1 MANLII
7 KPTSGGSLILQDEGG
22 TAAHTIDASGNHT
35 LSGTTNNLGTTTA
48 GTLSSGVIF
57 PAGHIIQVK
66 GTDNF
71 HTQSFDSD
79 MDVIIEISLTN
90 VLASSYVVIF
100 GSTTANIASSSGEG
114 LETTIYRK
122 ATTMGSAGT
131 AVSGATKI
139 NATGGNEGS
148 AGFTYLENGSEAFNM
163 YAQASY
169 WCIDESPA
177 TGTNFYALTGSGY
190 SNQTPALAHD
200 GNSTILAMEIA
211 Q

>member
-7 KPTSGGSLILQDEGG
+7 KSSADDLVLKGSGGNSAITVGS
-22 TAAHTIDASGNHT
+22 TGNTT
-35 LSGTTNNLGTTTA
+35 LSGTANNLGTSTA
-48 GTLSSGVIF
+48 GTLSSGIAF

-71 HTQSFDSD
+71 HGQNFDGD
-79 MDVIIEISLTN
+79 HDVIIETSLTN

-100 GSTTANIASSSGEG
+100 GSTTVNIASNSGEG

-122 ATTMGSAGT
+122 ATTMGVAGT
-131 AVSGATKI
+131 AISGATKI

-148 AGFTYLENGSEAFNM
+148 ASFTYMETLSNAFNM

-177 TGTNFYALTGSGY
+177 TGTNFYALVGSGY
-190 SNQTPALAHD
+190 ASQTPGLAHD
-200 GNSTILAMEIA
+200 GNSTILTMEIA